1 MHFLYYYCI
10 TYQNIIQNLFLMLI
24 EAYFDQ
30 QVPRNFLQS
39 SMEPLEQYL
48 NNPCG
53 SMQFHGT

>member
-30 QVPRNFLQS
+30 QVPWNFLQS
-39 SMEPLEQYL
+39 SMEPFEQHL